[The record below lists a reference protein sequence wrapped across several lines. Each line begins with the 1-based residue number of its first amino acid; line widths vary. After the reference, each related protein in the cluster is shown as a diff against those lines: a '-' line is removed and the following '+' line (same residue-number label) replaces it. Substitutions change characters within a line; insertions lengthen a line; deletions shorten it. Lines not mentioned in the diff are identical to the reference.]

1 MMKADDLSG
10 GSATAGGVVSG
21 VWLMVR
27 LAFRVLT
34 TRVALHT
41 LPLPSTIRLVTP
53 RRSRQGQTRDQDAAE
68 NELRLAQMMTGLLAG
83 GNCLVRALVG
93 LRTLRRHGYDARLR
107 FGVRKVG
114 SELEAHAWLENE
126 DGLCLDEAANAGGYV
141 PLPPLVQRGR

>member
-1 MMKADDLSG
+1 MMKSDDLSG
-10 GSATAGGVVSG
+10 GAATGGVVSG
-21 VWLMVR
+21 VWLMMR

-34 TRVALHT
+34 TRVVLHT

-53 RRSRQGQTRDQDAAE
+53 RRPRRGPKRDQKAVE
-68 NELRLAQMMTGLLAG
+68 KELELVQMMTGLLAG

-93 LRTLRRHGYDARLR
+93 LRALRLHGYDARLR

-126 DGLCLDEAANAGGYV
+126 DGLRLDAAASAGGYV
-141 PLPPLVQRGR
+141 PLPPIAQGGR

>member
-1 MMKADDLSG
+1 MKSADLSS
-10 GSATAGGVVSG
+10 GSAVTGGVVSG

-53 RRSRQGQTRDQDAAE
+53 RRPRRGPKRDQKAVE
-68 NELRLAQMMTGLLAG
+68 NELQLVQMMTGLLAG

-93 LRTLRRHGYDARLR
+93 LRALRLHGYDARLR

-114 SELEAHAWLENE
+114 GELEAHAWLENE
-126 DGLCLDEAANAGGYV
+126 DGLRLDAAATAGGYV
-141 PLPPLVQRGR
+141 PLPPIAQGGR

>member
-1 MMKADDLSG
+1 MKSDDFSS
-10 GSATAGGVVSG
+10 GSAAAGGVVSG

-53 RRSRQGQTRDQDAAE
+53 RRPRQGPTRDLDAVE
-68 NELRLAQMMTGLLAG
+68 NELRLAQMMTNLLAG
-83 GNCLVRALVG
+83 SNCLVRALVG
-93 LRTLRRHGYDARLR
+93 LRALRLHGYDARLR

-126 DGLCLDEAANAGGYV
+126 DGLCLDGAATAGGYV
-141 PLPPLVQRGR
+141 PLPPIVQGGR

>member
-1 MMKADDLSG
+1 MMKADDLSS
-10 GSATAGGVVSG
+10 GSTTAGGVVSG

-34 TRVALHT
+34 TRAALHT

-53 RRSRQGQTRDQDAAE
+53 RRPRRGPTRDHNAAE
-68 NELRLAQMMTGLLAG
+68 NEMRLAQMMTGLLADD
-83 GNCLVRALVG
+83 NCLVGALVG

-126 DGLCLDEAANAGGYV
+126 DGLCLDGAAKAGGYV
-141 PLPPLVQRGR
+141 PLPPIVQGGR